1 MDTSRRVKLKKVCQG
16 RLTPPPLSMD
26 SMSSSMQPARDRHY
40 ALLQNFLS
48 DPNTCRM
55 RQTDRTSFH
64 IAMLVHRGKIMCVA
78 SNRLGSRSRGCGYS
92 KYTIHAE
99 RNCIKK
105 FGDTSKL
112 KDCDMYIMRVCE
124 NRLTGERNFG
134 NSKPC
139 SECQCFLEKCMESH
153 GLKNVFYTS

>member
-1 MDTSRRVKLKKVCQG
+1 MLC
-16 RLTPPPLSMD
+16 LIAPILSMD
-26 SMSSSMQPARDRHY
+26 NMSASVQPARERHY
-40 ALLQNFLS
+40 ALLDSFLE
-48 DPNTCRM
+48 DPNTTRL
-55 RQTDRTSFH
+55 RQSDRTSFH
-64 IAMLVHRGKIMCVA
+64 LAMLVQRGKILCVA
-78 SNRLGSRSRGCGYS
+78 ANRVGSRSRGCGYS

-105 FGDTSKL
+105 FGDISKL

-124 NRLTGERNFG
+124 NRMTGERYFG

-139 SECQCFLEKCMESH
+139 SECQCVLEKCMESH